1 MSISQ
6 RISVQSA
13 SATNT
18 NASIALH
25 KRTISKL
32 SVESAEN
39 KPNSIENPSNSRV
52 LWPKRVRKVSQNA
65 QFLIHQDE
73 ISSPD
78 SPSSEGYE
86 GSSPVDSGA
95 QTESTRPNV
104 MVEIPF
110 RPEIH
115 HKRGPLYFSESLHSN
130 PTNRG
135 PRAKPIPKKWA
146 KKQPMLMTVCHDSH
160 WEYIN

>member
-13 SATNT
+13 SVINI
-18 NASIALH
+18 NVSIVLH

-32 SVESAEN
+32 SVESTKN
-39 KPNSIENPSNSRV
+39 KSNSVENPSNSYV
-52 LWPKRVRKVSQNA
+52 LWPKRVRKVSQNV

-73 ISSPD
+73 ISFPD

-86 GSSPVDSGA
+86 GSSPVDSGV

-104 MVEIPF
+104 MIEISF
-110 RPEIH
+110 RFEIYY
-115 HKRGPLYFSESLHSN
+115 KRGPLYFSESLHLN

-135 PRAKPIPKKWA
+135 PRTKSIPKKWT
-146 KKQPMLMTVCHDSH
+146 KKQLNDHTSK
-160 WEYIN
+160 